1 MLCNKKHRIMLNNK
15 VLWLYNPAG
24 QVEVMAGRKVH
35 AGISATHLTL
45 LPAHGTTPACVYAQ
59 SSKALL
65 LRPSKTRK
73 ASGEQPSLLV
83 FGRSPK
89 PAMI

>member
-1 MLCNKKHRIMLNNK
+1 MKLRLDNQGAL
-15 VLWLYNPAG
+15 VWLDTAAG
-24 QVEVMAGRKVH
+24 EVEVMSGRKVH

-65 LRPSKTRK
+65 LRPSATRK
-73 ASGEQPSLLV
+73 ASGQHCSLHVFCCSLQPAV
-83 FGRSPK
+83 
-89 PAMI
+89 